1 MVCRSALDLDYRRLP
16 LRMLLPHAVAD
27 TAAIRQPGLAVC
39 GRLQSSL
46 AAI

>member
-1 MVCRSALDLDYRRLP
+1 MVCRSPLDMDYRRLP

-27 TAAIRQPGLAVC
+27 TATIRQPGLAVC
-39 GRLQSSL
+39 GRLQPSL